1 MAARR
6 VASAYSARRLTTP
19 SDRLAACSLPPPRPF
34 VGVALQGTYH
44 YSNSERD
51 SSLESHTPYLH
62 LSRHKDPNMT
72 TGISTARA
80 LAAELDQRCPGCV
93 LSGPD
98 YDRTRRIW
106 NGAVDH
112 VPALIVRPHAPNDVQ
127 TAILIA
133 QHHGVPLSVRGGGH
147 DWAGRSL
154 RRDGMVIDLSAM
166 NRVAVDPQTQRG
178 RRHHRR
184 CDQGGQSAPA
194 IRRHRHR
201 RRCRDGRVDPRRR
214 LRPTDRPL

>member
-6 VASAYSARRLTTP
+6 VASADADRRLTTP
-19 SDRLAACSLPPPRPF
+19 SDRSEVCSPTCRRPF
-34 VGVALQGTYH
+34 VGVALQEPYH
-44 YSNSERD
+44 YSFCSERH
-51 SSLESHTPYLH
+51 SSLASHTPYPRLYCDT
-62 LSRHKDPNMT
+62 RNPNMT
-72 TGISTARA
+72 TRTSPARA

-98 YDRTRRIW
+98 YDRSRRIW

-127 TAILIA
+127 TAVLIA

-154 RRDGMVIDLSAM
+154 RRDGLVIDLS
-166 NRVAVDPQTQRG
+166 
-178 RRHHRR
+178 
-184 CDQGGQSAPA
+184 
-194 IRRHRHR
+194 
-201 RRCRDGRVDPRRR
+201 
-214 LRPTDRPL
+214 